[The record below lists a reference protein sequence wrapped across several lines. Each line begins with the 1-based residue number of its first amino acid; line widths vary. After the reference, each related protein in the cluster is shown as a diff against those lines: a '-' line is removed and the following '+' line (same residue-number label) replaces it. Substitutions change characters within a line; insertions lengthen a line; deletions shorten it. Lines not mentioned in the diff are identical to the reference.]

1 MLLVPAVLTFSG
13 KSFQILGAAE
23 ENEADLGSSFL

>member
-1 MLLVPAVLTFSG
+1 MSIVPAVLTFSG

-23 ENEADLGSSFL
+23 ENEADMGSSYL

>member
-1 MLLVPAVLTFSG
+1 MSFVLAVLTFSG

-23 ENEADLGSSFL
+23 ENKADLGSSFL

>member
-1 MLLVPAVLTFSG
+1 MSFVPAVLIFSG

-23 ENEADLGSSFL
+23 ENEADLGISFL